1 MPIDSSKELALYLE
15 KMRFLKGLSQEEF
28 TDGIISNRQYQ
39 RYVRGESPMPYHL
52 LDQFAERLNVKKE
65 VILME
70 FELHE
75 IKESQQVY
83 DYYNAVINQEFDK
96 AKHFRNNLDEDYF
109 IVPENLFF
117 FKYARLMESYL
128 SKKVPFDFTK
138 AELIKLIN
146 YPKVLNQI
154 AFTLNEVII
163 LSTLLD
169 FVDSAE
175 QEKISTKIGS
185 FIQSPSLV
193 WSGDQVISLNIIIF
207 RLAKY
212 YGVHEDYENVIKYC
226 DLGLKINR
234 KIFSYRNCEYYHYF
248 LALSYYRMN
257 NLDKFQESVISCY
270 YYIMVQDNHQFR
282 LEQFSKYMKDDFNID
297 FNSFVAEH
305 LKNKPGQ

>member
-65 VILME
+65 IILIE
-70 FELHE
+70 FESQE
-75 IKESQQVY
+75 IQEAQQVY
-83 DYYNAVINQEFDK
+83 DYYNVVMSLDFEK
-96 AKHFRNNLDEDYF
+96 TKLLRNNLNEDYF
-109 IVPENLFF
+109 ISPDNLFF
-117 FKYARLMESYL
+117 FKYARLMEFYL
-128 SKKVPFDFTK
+128 SKKSSFEYTK
-138 AELIKLIN
+138 TELIKLIN

-154 AFTLNEVII
+154 AFTLNEIMI
-163 LSTLLD
+163 LSTLID
-169 FVDSAE
+169 FVNKEE

-185 FIQSPSLV
+185 FLQSPSLV
-193 WSGDQVISLNIIIF
+193 WSGDQTISLNIIIF

-226 DLGLKINR
+226 NLGIKINKR
-234 KIFSYRNCEYYHYF
+234 IFSYKNCEYYHYF

-257 NLDKFQESVISCY
+257 EMDKFEESVVNCY
-270 YYIMVQDNHQFR
+270 HYIMVQENHQSK
-282 LEQFSKYMKDDFNID
+282 LIQFSKYMKDDFNID
-297 FNSFVAEH
+297 FNSFVADY